1 MTGGR
6 DDGFVLLETLVA
18 FLVLAVG
25 LTAAIGAVSQATLA
39 VRGAGEASRAADL
52 AREVATVEMRAL
64 TGSDATMGEFDNG
77 GAWRL
82 VSREL
87 PDGGAIPLLAVTI
100 EVRPAG
106 ATRAYRFESFALGAA
121 P

>member
-1 MTGGR
+1 MTNAR
-6 DDGFVLLETLVA
+6 DEGFVLLETLVA

-39 VRGAGEASRAADL
+39 VRGASEASRAADL
-52 AREVATVEMRAL
+52 AREVATVEMQAL
-64 TGSDATMGEFDNG
+64 TGLGATTGEFEDR

-82 VSREL
+82 VAREL

-100 EVRPAG
+100 EIRPAG
-106 ATRAYRFESFALGAA
+106 ASRAYRFESFALGAA